1 MFSKFGQFD
10 LLSYDV
16 VRLVILNITGLREM
30 ELLEQRIRKA
40 FKENKVIFI
49 KGRGEVLTHLRK
61 PGV

>member
-49 KGRGEVLTHLRK
+49 RGGGRK
-61 PGV
+61 F

>member
-1 MFSKFGQFD
+1 MLSKLRQYD

-49 KGRGEVLTHLRK
+49 RGGGGGSFDTFA
-61 PGV
+61 